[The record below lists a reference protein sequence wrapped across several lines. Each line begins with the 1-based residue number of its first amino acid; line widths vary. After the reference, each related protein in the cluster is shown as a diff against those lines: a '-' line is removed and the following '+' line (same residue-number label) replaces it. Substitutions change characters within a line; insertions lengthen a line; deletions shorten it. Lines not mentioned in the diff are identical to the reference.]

1 MRCIAGL
8 TVALVACTQPMP
20 VAPRMG
26 MLNHVLMRAGLAGP
40 IEHFE
45 GTFYGVSAAVD
56 LNMRTRVA
64 QVQLNGVPLGGR
76 ISGTGWLKNPEA
88 ESGTVVL
95 EAEFERRLHRRF
107 VSIYRAHLNRAQHT
121 VTVSVKVPVLG
132 IIDLVLQ

>member
-1 MRCIAGL
+1 MRCIVFAMTL
-8 TVALVACTQPMP
+8 ARTQTVVPMP
-20 VAPRMG
+20 RPGLLGR
-26 MLNHVLMRAGLAGP
+26 VLMQVGIPEP

-64 QVQLNGVPLGGR
+64 DVRLNGVPLGGR

-95 EAEFERRLHRRF
+95 EPTFEKRLGRRF
-107 VSIYRAHLNRAQHT
+107 VSIYSAHLDRQHHT
-121 VTVSVKVPVLG
+121 VTVSVKVPILGVIEIVLT
-132 IIDLVLQ
+132 